1 MSAGVRN
8 ALVVGGGISGMAAAI
23 SLQDRGVAVDLIEV
37 DPEWRVVGAG
47 ITITGPTLRAF
58 RGLNILEAVREKG
71 FFSTEVKFFEADG
84 AFIRAMESPVL
95 EAGIPASGG
104 ILRPDLHRI
113 LSDRTLQG
121 GADVRLGVKL
131 QQFTQDDS
139 GVVATTSD
147 GKERRYDVLVGAD
160 GSSSELRQQLFADGP
175 SLSFVGQGCWR
186 MLAARPDT
194 VTGPEIY
201 FGENNIK
208 VGLNPCSPQHMYI
221 FATIAM
227 PGNPRI
233 LDEELPDRMRE
244 ILGQFGGH
252 MGMARD
258 SIGPDSS
265 INYRPLH
272 AMLKQPP
279 WHVGRVGLIG
289 DAVHATTPHLASGAG
304 LAIED
309 GLILGEMLG
318 AIPDVEDT
326 WTRFEARRWD
336 RARLVVENSLKIARI
351 EQEGGGDED
360 IQRLMGESSFAL
372 AQPY

>member
-1 MSAGVRN
+1 
-8 ALVVGGGISGMAAAI
+8 
-23 SLQDRGVAVDLIEV
+23 
-37 DPEWRVVGAG
+37 
-47 ITITGPTLRAF
+47 
-58 RGLNILEAVREKG
+58 
-71 FFSTEVKFFEADG
+71 
-84 AFIRAMESPVL
+84 
-95 EAGIPASGG
+95 
-104 ILRPDLHRI
+104 
-113 LSDRTLQG
+113 
-121 GADVRLGVKL
+121 
-131 QQFTQDDS
+131 
-139 GVVATTSD
+139 
-147 GKERRYDVLVGAD
+147 
-160 GSSSELRQQLFADGP
+160 
-175 SLSFVGQGCWR
+175 
-186 MLAARPDT
+186 MLAERPST

-233 LDEELPDRMRE
+233 ADEDLPSKMRE
-244 ILGQFGGH
+244 ILAQFGGH

-279 WHVGRVGLIG
+279 WHVGRIGLIG

-309 GLILGEMLG
+309 GLILGDMLSEG
-318 AIPDVEDT
+318 FDVEDT

-336 RARLVVENSLKIARI
+336 RARLVVENSLMIARI
-351 EQEGGGDED
+351 EQEGNADEE
-360 IQRLMGESSFAL
+360 IQRLMGESSHAL
-372 AQPY
+372 AKPY

>member
-1 MSAGVRN
+1 
-8 ALVVGGGISGMAAAI
+8 
-23 SLQDRGVAVDLIEV
+23 
-37 DPEWRVVGAG
+37 
-47 ITITGPTLRAF
+47 
-58 RGLNILEAVREKG
+58 
-71 FFSTEVKFFEADG
+71 
-84 AFIRAMESPVL
+84 
-95 EAGIPASGG
+95 
-104 ILRPDLHRI
+104 
-113 LSDRTLQG
+113 
-121 GADVRLGVKL
+121 
-131 QQFTQDDS
+131 
-139 GVVATTSD
+139 
-147 GKERRYDVLVGAD
+147 
-160 GSSSELRQQLFADGP
+160 
-175 SLSFVGQGCWR
+175 
-186 MLAARPDT
+186 
-194 VTGPEIY
+194 
-201 FGENNIK
+201 
-208 VGLNPCSPQHMYI
+208 
-221 FATIAM
+221 
-227 PGNPRI
+227 
-233 LDEELPDRMRE
+233 LPDRMRE